1 MRYVCMML
9 ACLLMVGC
17 QEEEKWGTGATSGFR
32 ISLQDAAVGVETKST
47 PEELGEPL
55 KTNFKIKVVKQS
67 TGESET
73 YNYKDNLVIPASAG
87 TYDITASYGKNQ
99 ALALDEPY
107 YEGTAEDEEIKEDA
121 TEPVS
126 VTIDCKVANA
136 LASVEFL
143 TLDAEM
149 KKKYDYYALKVT
161 VENQSVELKST
172 EKRSAYF
179 QDGATVSLS
188 FVYTT
193 KGGTGKEEQEFE
205 DDKFTAEKGKHYII
219 KLKMEDDASMK
230 IEKKEVEE
238 VTINETI
245 PMEWLPKPKIG
256 GFNDDGATS
265 LTYTETAEAIDAKL
279 NFTAS
284 SAIQDI
290 EFSFEFADTQEK
302 FQALNNKTFSLQN
315 MAAEDWALFNAAQI
329 TLPTLGES
337 TKAGSFD
344 FKTMTANLQT
354 NAGAETVNKIKLRV
368 KANDRWSSEEPVEYS
383 IKTIAPKVTVTAKPE
398 DIWSKEL
405 TVSGAT
411 VETGNEET
419 ILGDIKY
426 QYNENGEWKDC
437 TGTEGLLAK
446 LKDHPSNAKMR
457 VRAVYRDVVACG
469 ETEIELEKPEQLP
482 NSDMEE
488 WHTETYTGGRYTF
501 NPWSS
506 VGSGFWDTNNDF
518 TTRHRHNSSGAT
530 MYNYNGFHA
539 VSYVQGRDGNGLAA
553 ELRSTANGRGN
564 TRWDIIITSHEEK
577 NQNKVAGELFTGT
590 YNVNITGNDINGD
603 DSYER
608 NKSAS
613 FSNRPTA
620 LHFYYKYIPY
630 SSDSWSV
637 HIELLDENKNIIIQ
651 NEKTSSTTQS
661 NWSSTPFEV
670 PLNYEEGKIYSKC
683 EYIYVIFKST
693 TQEGA
698 NMPYREI
705 TQTFYVL
712 ENGALSSKTYE
723 PAYVGSVLTIDDISL
738 VYDK

>member
-17 QEEEKWGTGATSGFR
+17 QEEEKWGTMATSGFR

-55 KTNFKIKVVKQS
+55 KTNFEIKVVKQS
-67 TGESET
+67 TGESKT
-73 YNYKDNLVIPASAG
+73 YKYEDNLVIPASAG
-87 TYDITASYGKNQ
+87 TYNIIASYGENPVLEWDK
-99 ALALDEPY
+99 PY
-107 YEGTAEDEEIKEDA
+107 YEGTAEDQEIKEDA
-121 TEPVS
+121 TEPVP
-126 VTIDCKVANA
+126 VKIDCKVANA

-143 TLDAEM
+143 TSDAEM
-149 KKKYDYYALKVT
+149 KKKYDDYALKVA

-172 EKRSAYF
+172 EKRSVYF
-179 QDGATVSLS
+179 QDGAAVSLS

-193 KGGTGKEEQEFE
+193 KGGTGKEEQEFK

-219 KLKMEDDASMK
+219 KLKMADDASMK

-290 EFSFEFADTQEK
+290 EFSFEFADTQDK
-302 FQALNNKTFSLQN
+302 FQALNKKTFSLQN
-315 MAAEDWALFNAAQI
+315 MTAEDWPLFNAAQI

-344 FKTMTANLQT
+344 FKAMTANLQT

-368 KANDRWSSEEPVEYS
+368 KANDHWSSEEPVEYS

-482 NSDMEE
+482 NSGFED
-488 WHTETYTGGRYTF
+488 WYKDDI
-501 NPWSS
+501 
-506 VGSGFWDTNNDF
+506 GSGINSHKNFWFPYLQGAEVPTWTTNNEE
-518 TTRHRHNSSGAT
+518 TTNYRSESYCSISAVKRTTVKNSGNYAAWVRTVGHGIANTNPSGWFDWMEA
-530 MYNYNGFHA
+530 
-539 VSYVQGRDGNGLAA
+539 
-553 ELRSTANGRGN
+553 
-564 TRWDIIITSHEEK
+564 
-577 NQNKVAGELFTGT
+577 
-590 YNVNITGNDINGD
+590 ITGNHTIGVLSYSDSFTSRPTMVSFYYHYVQKGD
-603 DSYER
+603 DAGVVEFKLENRELNVVLYET
-608 NKSAS
+608 S
-613 FSNRPTA
+613 FTVTNTNYVKRD
-620 LHFYYKYIPY
+620 IP
-630 SSDSWSV
+630 
-637 HIELLDENKNIIIQ
+637 IEYV
-651 NEKTSSTTQS
+651 KTDVLATHMTL
-661 NWSSTPFEV
+661 T
-670 PLNYEEGKIYSKC
+670 
-683 EYIYVIFKST
+683 FKSGSKHT
-693 TQEGA
+693 EVVPG
-698 NMPYREI
+698 NEREI
-705 TQTFYVL
+705 DEHY
-712 ENGALSSKTYE
+712 
-723 PAYVGSVLTIDDISL
+723 GSEFFIDDISL
-738 VYDK
+738 TYDK

>member
-1 MRYVCMML
+1 MML

-67 TGESET
+67 TGESKT
-73 YNYKDNLVIPASAG
+73 YDYKDNLVIPASAG
-87 TYDITASYGKNQ
+87 TYDIIASYGDNPV
-99 ALALDEPY
+99 LASDVPY
-107 YEGTAEDEEIKEDA
+107 YEGTAEDQEIKEDA
-121 TEPVS
+121 TEPVP
-126 VTIDCKVANA
+126 VKIDCKVANA

-143 TLDAEM
+143 TSDAEM
-149 KKKYDYYALKVT
+149 KKKYDDYALKVKVGT
-161 VENQSVELKST
+161 QSVELKST

-179 QDGATVSLS
+179 QDKAEVFLS

-193 KGGTGKEEQEFE
+193 KGGTEQQEEEFK

-256 GFNDDGATS
+256 GFNDNGATS

-344 FKTMTANLQT
+344 FKAMTANLQT

-383 IKTIAPKVTVTAKPE
+383 IKAIAPKVTVTANPE

-411 VETGNEET
+411 VETGNKET

-488 WHTETYTGGRYTF
+488 WHTETYTGNRYTF
-501 NPWSS
+501 NPWN
-506 VGSGFWDTNNDF
+506 SGRTSFWDTNNDF

-553 ELRSTANGRGN
+553 ELRSTANGRANRPKLFGGY
-564 TRWDIIITSHEEK
+564 DIK
-577 NQNKVAGELFTGT
+577 DYNKVAGKLFTGT
-590 YNVNITGNDINGD
+590 ANISTGWNDADASGD
-603 DSYER
+603 TYEEE
-608 NKSAS
+608 KDAS
-613 FSNRPTA
+613 FSSRPTA
-620 LHFYYKYIPY
+620 LHFYYKYMPY
-630 SSDSWSV
+630 NSDSWSV
-637 HIELLDENKNIIIQ
+637 YIELLDENKNVIIQ

-661 NWSSTPFEV
+661 NWSSEPFEV
-670 PLNYEEGKIYSKC
+670 PLNYEEGKTYSKC
-683 EYIYVIFKST
+683 KYVYVIFKST
-693 TQEGA
+693 TQEGS